1 VEDRYSRR
9 EQSEIVMRRS
19 RTLWGGYWGY
29 VGKHR
34 MKARV
39 VLILATATVAQPTYA
54 MHCRRRDPGNKT
66 PRSLISSAEDSIN
79 RTVDTAMFTKTKIAL
94 SVALFLSAA
103 FAAMAGGSNR
113 DDNDFGGYVIACS
126 LDGVNPVYHPRIF
139 GNPAVAREYGFVKSR
154 DGNWQV
160 ERNCVRGEHGV
171 MH

>member
-54 MHCRRRDPGNKT
+54 MHCWRRDPGNKT

-126 LDGVNPVYHPRIF
+126 LDSVNPVYHPRIF